1 MALHLKSHGST
12 ACLDARAANVTAN
25 VQLRARAAVVGAAC
39 GTLLREAERG
49 KDIQIT
55 AGADH
60 CDVTMPR
67 THHGIFIEGFKKKNK
82 ALQMSEGHR
91 VLRNLYPTAS
101 ANSRTCNTEIPPT
114 AKAPLKR
121 PDLQWLAD
129 DTGKINKFSHAC
141 HRASLLMRAKSPKER
156 VLNTYLSS
164 GLIPNGPAVRFRG
177 SNVQTHTLNTTATS
191 EPKKKKVVSFFFL
204 SFKY

>member
-1 MALHLKSHGST
+1 MHRSMKKRNFNGQDGPWTCAWLCILKSHGSA

-67 THHGIFIEGFKKKNK
+67 THHGIFIEGFKKKK
-82 ALQMSEGHR
+82 
-91 VLRNLYPTAS
+91 
-101 ANSRTCNTEIPPT
+101 
-114 AKAPLKR
+114 
-121 PDLQWLAD
+121 
-129 DTGKINKFSHAC
+129 
-141 HRASLLMRAKSPKER
+141 
-156 VLNTYLSS
+156 
-164 GLIPNGPAVRFRG
+164 
-177 SNVQTHTLNTTATS
+177 
-191 EPKKKKVVSFFFL
+191 
-204 SFKY
+204 